1 MMKNL
6 TDYIPNTVKLST
18 AEVRLVEKLMNDYS
32 VVAYDDV
39 DYGVNPTNG
48 VSLNVNPL
56 VAALVE
62 FIHTTYASYNFLKP
76 MTYNRKKVPVALF
89 DRVRYLVLKLD
100 RRAYSELVD

>member
-6 TDYIPNTVKLST
+6 TDYIPNTIKLST

-62 FIHTTYASYNFLKP
+62 FIHDTYASYSGFAP
-76 MTYNRKKVPVALF
+76 MSYNGKKVPVALF